1 MSDKRNLSAERRTTD
16 FGSAGARR
24 VLRNKRIPAVIYG
37 KKKNPI
43 HLTLDAREF
52 HNKVRFFSETAL
64 LKITIGKT
72 KYECLMKDYQ
82 ENLILGE
89 IKHVDFYEVTRGQA
103 LRAMVN
109 IHLVGNPVGA
119 REGGVLEQVLYE
131 VEIEC
136 LPENLPDAIEADVS
150 HLGLN
155 EVLHL
160 SEVVFPDTVKVLE
173 ELTRTVASV
182 KAIKEEVV
190 EEEEDEGEVEVIDA
204 ASADDED
211 KDDKDKK

>member
-1 MSDKRNLSAERRTTD
+1 MSDKRNLSGERRTTD

-64 LKITIGKT
+64 LKITLGKT

-82 ENLILGE
+82 EDLIRGE

-109 IHLVGNPVGA
+109 IHLVGSPIGT

-136 LPENLPDAIEADVS
+136 LPSDLPDNIEADVA

-160 SEVVFPDTVKVLE
+160 KDVVFPDKVKVLE
-173 ELTRTVASV
+173 DLESAVASV
-182 KAIKEEVV
+182 KTVREEIV
-190 EEEEDEGEVEVIDA
+190 EEEEEEDVEVIDA
-204 ASADDED
+204 APAADEED
-211 KDDKDKK
+211 KDTK

>member
-1 MSDKRNLSAERRTTD
+1 MSDKRNLSGERRTTD

-64 LKITIGKT
+64 LKITLGKT

-82 ENLILGE
+82 EDLIRGE

-103 LRAMVN
+103 LRAKVN
-109 IHLVGNPVGA
+109 IHLVGSPIGT

-136 LPENLPDAIEADVS
+136 LPSDLPDNIEADVA

-160 SEVVFPDTVKVLE
+160 KDVVFPDKVKVLGDLE
-173 ELTRTVASV
+173 SAVASV
-182 KAIKEEVV
+182 KAVREEIV
-190 EEEEDEGEVEVIDA
+190 EEEEEEDVEVIDA
-204 ASADDED
+204 APAADKED
-211 KDDKDKK
+211 KDTK

>member
-1 MSDKRNLSAERRTTD
+1 MSEKRTLSAERRTTD

-43 HLTLDAREF
+43 HITLDSREF

-64 LKITIGKT
+64 LKIVVGKT
-72 KYECLMKDYQ
+72 KYECLMKAYQ
-82 ENLILGE
+82 ENLMRGE
-89 IKHVDFYEVTRGQA
+89 IKHVDFYEVTRGQV
-103 LRAMVN
+103 LRAMVG
-109 IHLVGNPVGA
+109 LVLTGSPIGTHT
-119 REGGVLEQVLYE
+119 GGVLEQVMHE

-136 LPENLPDAIEADVS
+136 LPENLPDAIHADVS

-160 SEVVFPDTVKVLE
+160 SEVVFPNAVKVLE
-173 ELTRTVASV
+173 DLNRTVASV
-182 KAIKEEVV
+182 RAVKEEVV
-190 EEEEDEGEVEVIDA
+190 EEVEAAVEVIDA
-204 ASADDED
+204 TPAGDEED
-211 KDDKDKK
+211 KAKK

>member
-1 MSDKRNLSAERRTTD
+1 MSDKRNLSGERRTTD

-64 LKITIGKT
+64 LKITLGKT

-82 ENLILGE
+82 EDLIRGE

-109 IHLVGNPVGA
+109 IHLLGSPIGT

-136 LPENLPDAIEADVS
+136 LPSDLPDNIEVDVA

-160 SEVVFPDTVKVLE
+160 KDVVFPDKVKVLGDLE
-173 ELTRTVASV
+173 SAVASV
-182 KAIKEEVV
+182 KAVREEIV
-190 EEEEDEGEVEVIDA
+190 EEEEEEDVEVIDA
-204 ASADDED
+204 APAADEED
-211 KDDKDKK
+211 KDTK

>member
-1 MSDKRNLSAERRTTD
+1 MSEKRTLSAERRTTD

-43 HLTLDAREF
+43 HITLDSREF

-64 LKITIGKT
+64 LKIVVGKT
-72 KYECLMKDYQ
+72 KYECLMKAYQ
-82 ENLILGE
+82 ENLMRGE
-89 IKHVDFYEVTRGQA
+89 IKHVDFYEVTRGQV
-103 LRAMVN
+103 LRAMVS
-109 IHLVGNPVGA
+109 LVLTGSPIGTHA
-119 REGGVLEQVLYE
+119 GGVLEQVMHE

-136 LPENLPDAIEADVS
+136 LPENLPDAIHADVS

-160 SEVVFPDTVKVLE
+160 SEIVFPDKVKVLE
-173 ELTRTVASV
+173 DLTRTVASV
-182 KAIKEEVV
+182 RAIKEEVV
-190 EEEEDEGEVEVIDA
+190 EEVEEEVVVIAASPEGDEEDKA
-204 ASADDED
+204 
-211 KDDKDKK
+211 KK

>member
-1 MSDKRNLSAERRTTD
+1 MSEKRTLSAERRTTD

-24 VLRNKRIPAVIYG
+24 VLRSKRIPAVIYG

-43 HLTLDAREF
+43 HITLDSREF

-64 LKITIGKT
+64 LKIVVGKT

-82 ENLILGE
+82 ENLMYGQ

-109 IHLVGNPVGA
+109 IILTGNPIGTH
-119 REGGVLEQVLYE
+119 EGGVLEQVMYE

-136 LPENLPDAIEADVS
+136 LPKDLPDAIHADVA

-160 SEVVFPDTVKVLE
+160 SEVVFPDKVKVLE

-182 KAIKEEVV
+182 KAIREEVV
-190 EEEEDEGEVEVIDA
+190 EEEEVAVEVIDA
-204 ASADDED
+204 APAEDE
-211 KDDKDKK
+211 DDKDKK

>member
-1 MSDKRNLSAERRTTD
+1 MSEKRTLSAEKRTTD

-43 HLTLDAREF
+43 HITLDSREF

-64 LKITIGKT
+64 LKIVVGKT
-72 KYECLMKDYQ
+72 KYECLMKAYQ
-82 ENLILGE
+82 ENLMRGE
-89 IKHVDFYEVTRGQA
+89 IKHVDFYEVTRGQV
-103 LRAMVN
+103 LRAMVG
-109 IHLVGNPVGA
+109 LVLTGSPIGTHA
-119 REGGVLEQVLYE
+119 GGVLEQVMHE

-136 LPENLPDAIEADVS
+136 LPENLPDAIHADVS

-160 SEVVFPDTVKVLE
+160 SEIVFPDKVKVLE
-173 ELTRTVASV
+173 DLTRTVASV
-182 KAIKEEVV
+182 RAIKEEVV
-190 EEEEDEGEVEVIDA
+190 EEVEEEVVVIAAAPEDDEEDKA
-204 ASADDED
+204 
-211 KDDKDKK
+211 KK